1 MSRIRGGASPSRSRT
16 VASPLALPS
25 SSRSSHS
32 SRYDEIIEI
41 CLSTNTSTSFP
52 PSPTATTNNIL
63 FSPIAALTRLF
74 LPRGQLPV
82 DYLTFQALDSAQALC
97 SYLRGVLAMHATLE
111 GLGLNGSSS
120 SSGALAA
127 TLVLLLK
134 EGASHI
140 ASLAFAFVAASR
152 LDSEVRAWRLFAD
165 IANDV
170 GLALELAAPRLGGAQ
185 TFAIVSAIANA
196 CKAVCGVAAG
206 ATRVAVSAHFARA
219 GARARGG
226 GGAAA
231 VAEVAAK
238 EGTQETAVTLLG
250 LMLGATLAGALNAS
264 PSAQWTAFTFL
275 TILHVIFNAAA
286 VRSLALETLSRTRA
300 KALLDVWRSEG
311 KIQLPSP
318 GAARVN
324 EPLWPVQWGFGGGGG
339 ERIDGGNI
347 RLGVPLS
354 AFTKAVSNSGSG
366 GGGKDWMTVVTVN
379 GTTTTTLFDFLHKNN
394 TKNNNREE
402 GDDFC
407 LLLHASSLSSSSSS
421 HTPTLVAFGADAS
434 PRTMLQGW
442 MLAACCGKVEID
454 ETVSFL
460 KSAEKSG
467 WDLETTALE
476 EEGFRV
482 RLKSGGRGR

>member
-1 MSRIRGGASPSRSRT
+1 MSRIRGSASRSLSRVGASPVT
-16 VASPLALPS
+16 LPS
-25 SSRSSHS
+25 SH
-32 SRYDEIIEI
+32 YNIEEVN
-41 CLSTNTSTSFP
+41 LLQNTSTSFL
-52 PSPTATTNNIL
+52 STTATTTTSTFL
-63 FSPIAALTRLF
+63 LSPIAALTRLF

-111 GLGLNGSSS
+111 GLGLNGGSSGSSSS
-120 SSGALAA
+120 SSGVLAA

-134 EGASHI
+134 EGASHV
-140 ASLAFAFVAASR
+140 ASLTFAYIAASR

-165 IANDV
+165 VANDV

-185 TFAIVSAIANA
+185 TFAIVSAVANA

-219 GARARGG
+219 GARARHGG
-226 GGAAA
+226 GGGAAAA

-264 PSAQWTAFTFL
+264 PTAQWTAFTFL

-300 KALLDVWRSEG
+300 KALLDVWHSEG
-311 KIQLPSP
+311 KMLLPSP

-324 EPLWPVQWGFGGGGG
+324 ESLWPVQWGTGRG
-339 ERIDGGNI
+339 ERVDGGNI
-347 RLGVPLS
+347 RLGVPLT
-354 AFTKAVSNSGSG
+354 AFTRAVSGS
-366 GGGKDWMTVVTVN
+366 KDWMNVVTVN
-379 GTTTTTLFDFLHKNN
+379 GTATTLFNFLHNNKNN
-394 TKNNNREE
+394 RKSE
-402 GDDFC
+402 DFFLI
-407 LLLHASSLSSSSSS
+407 LLPSSSSL
-421 HTPTLVAFGADAS
+421 HNPTLVAFGADAS

-442 MLAACCGKVEID
+442 MVAACCGRDEIVN
-454 ETVSFL
+454 EVASFL
-460 KSAEKSG
+460 KLAEKSG

-482 RLKSGGRGR
+482 RLNREMR